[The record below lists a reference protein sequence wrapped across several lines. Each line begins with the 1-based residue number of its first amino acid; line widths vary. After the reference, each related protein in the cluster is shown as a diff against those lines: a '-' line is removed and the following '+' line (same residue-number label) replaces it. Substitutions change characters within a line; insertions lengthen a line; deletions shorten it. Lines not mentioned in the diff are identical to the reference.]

1 MRLWVRIL
9 ALVVVVGA
17 ATAFAAANGGQFVRL
32 DLGLVVITNVSVPML
47 VFGSV
52 LVGMVA
58 VLLAGLRADLR
69 TRRRLQRYRE
79 ALDRE
84 S

>member
-1 MRLWVRIL
+1 MKLWVRIL

-17 ATAFAAANGGQFVRL
+17 ATAFAAANGGQVVRL

-79 ALDRE
+79 VLDRE
-84 S
+84 G

>member
-9 ALVVVVGA
+9 ALIVVVGA
-17 ATAFAAANGGQFVRL
+17 ATAFAAANGGQVVRL
-32 DLGLVVITNVSVPML
+32 DLGLVVFTNVSVPML

-69 TRRRLQRYRE
+69 TRRRLRRYRE
-79 ALDRE
+79 VLDRE

>member
-1 MRLWVRIL
+1 MKIWVRVL
-9 ALVVVVGA
+9 WLVVVVGA
-17 ATAFAAANGGQFVRL
+17 ATAFAAANGGQVVRL
-32 DLGLVVITNVSVPML
+32 DFGLFVLRGVSVPML

-69 TRRRLQRYRE
+69 TRRRLQRYRDV
-79 ALDRE
+79 LDGE
-84 S
+84 G